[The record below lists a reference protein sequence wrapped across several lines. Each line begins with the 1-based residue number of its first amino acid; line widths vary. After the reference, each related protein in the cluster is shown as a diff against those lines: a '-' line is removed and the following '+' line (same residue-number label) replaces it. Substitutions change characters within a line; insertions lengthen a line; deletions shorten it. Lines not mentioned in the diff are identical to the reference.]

1 MKKDLFK
8 NDNIMGNSLIG
19 FEIGG
24 EFKEDEDLLMNS
36 MGTVLNRGIV
46 FSNID
51 YKLLEPTDN
60 NAVLIRDGKTHII
73 KTPLYNYYEA
83 VFILPNILE

>member
-36 MGTVLNRGIV
+36 MGTVFQYRL
-46 FSNID
+46 
-51 YKLLEPTDN
+51 
-60 NAVLIRDGKTHII
+60 
-73 KTPLYNYYEA
+73 
-83 VFILPNILE
+83 